1 MNYQLWFKEIYEKI
15 FKQTYDESYY
25 VFLCGGAGP
34 NCIRDD
40 VRNILERRGYQI
52 FYPEDL
58 FADAVYL
65 NKREDLLTNENSL
78 ADNADVVCVIC
89 ESIGSAAELGAFAQ
103 SETIN
108 QRLVAGIN
116 QRYVRQKSFIMLGP
130 VRFLN
135 LHRKGSVI
143 SYNPKLLE
151 AFCDNLERAF
161 SSIRRKCRRPFHDK
175 REFEVLST
183 YIALIPILLFF
194 FQAIEREI
202 LFQQLKGY
210 IKVLPNGLPK
220 KYSSLFNSAIQY
232 LVTSRTIS
240 VAHNSNE
247 GEIFSLTS
255 YGQEKV
261 RVLLAKSRISYP
273 NRLCDKI
280 RCGIMNSAT
289 GRRPHP
295 LADT

>member
-1 MNYQLWFKEIYEKI
+1 MNYQVWFKEIYEKV

-25 VFLCGGAGP
+25 VFLCGGADHD
-34 NCIRDD
+34 CIRDN

-52 FYPEDL
+52 LYPEDL
-58 FADAVYL
+58 FSDAVYL

-130 VRFLN
+130 VRFLKRN
-135 LHRKGSVI
+135 YKGRVVF
-143 SYNPKLLE
+143 YDAKQLE
-151 AFCDNLERAF
+151 KFCDGLEREF
-161 SSIRRKCRRPFHDK
+161 NSIRNKWHSFSPDK
-175 REFEVLST
+175 RGFATLST
-183 YIALIPILLFF
+183 YIALIPVLLFF
-194 FQAIEREI
+194 FQTIEREL
-202 LFQQLKGY
+202 LFKELQGY
-210 IKVLPNGLPK
+210 IKSLPDGLPP
-220 KYSSLFNSAIQY
+220 KYRSLFNSAIQY
-232 LVTSRTIS
+232 LVKSRTIS
-240 VAHNSNE
+240 AAPGLNG

-261 RVLLAKSRISYP
+261 RILLSKSRIAYP
-273 NRLCDKI
+273 NHLCDRI
-280 RCGIMNSAT
+280 RCGIMKAAMSAT
-289 GRRPHP
+289 GHI
-295 LADT
+295 L

>member
-1 MNYQLWFKEIYEKI
+1 MNYQLWFKEIYEKV

-34 NCIRDD
+34 DCIRDD
-40 VRNILERRGYQI
+40 VRNILEQRGYQI
-52 FYPEDL
+52 LYPEDL

-116 QRYVRQKSFIMLGP
+116 QRYARQKSFIMLGP
-130 VRFLN
+130 VRFLERN
-135 LHRKGSVI
+135 YKGRVVFYDS
-143 SYNPKLLE
+143 KQLE
-151 AFCDNLERAF
+151 TFCDGLEREF
-161 SSIRRKCRRPFHDK
+161 SSIRYKWRSIFHD
-175 REFEVLST
+175 RRGFETLST
-183 YIALIPILLFF
+183 YVALIPILLFF
-194 FQAIEREI
+194 FQTIEREL
-202 LFQQLKGY
+202 LFKELQGY
-210 IKVLPNGLPK
+210 IKTLPGGLPP
-220 KYSSLFNSAIQY
+220 KYRSLFNSAIQY
-232 LVTSRTIS
+232 LVKSRTIS
-240 VAHNSNE
+240 AAPNLDG

-261 RVLLAKSRISYP
+261 RVLLSKSRIAYP
-273 NRLCDKI
+273 NHLCDKI
-280 RCGIMNSAT
+280 RCGIMKSAVSH
-289 GRRPHP
+289 RPHP